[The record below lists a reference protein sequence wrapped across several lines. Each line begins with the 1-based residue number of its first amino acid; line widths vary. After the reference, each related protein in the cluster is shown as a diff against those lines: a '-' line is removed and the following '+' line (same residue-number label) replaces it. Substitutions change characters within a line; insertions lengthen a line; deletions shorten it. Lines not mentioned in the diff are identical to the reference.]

1 MLKKRKSDASRLD
14 EVERSM
20 YTTFCSAA
28 NSLSQLYSQAMNHQ
42 RLSFQAGERH
52 ALEKLFQWILRQQEE
67 GSRVTTADIVAYLQ
81 GVVGSSEEMGHE
93 VAVSATSYCKG
104 ELVSVDLLY
113 ISDRFRLVIHLRQNG
128 LEYGAEECQHQH
140 PQTVT
145 FQHQHPQTVTQ
156 VNSLSA
162 PFSTN
167 PISPAAMVQGARS
180 GDYQAKNSVF
190 SNALSSP
197 VRRSLQHFHSAQG
210 GYHSNNVLSSANG
223 PRKNENNHTHQQ
235 NREPNSPSA
244 NDCMDMHADSPGHDF
259 HF

>member
-1 MLKKRKSDASRLD
+1 MSKKRKSDASRLD

-81 GVVGSSEEMGHE
+81 
-93 VAVSATSYCKG
+93 
-104 ELVSVDLLY
+104 
-113 ISDRFRLVIHLRQNG
+113 NG
-128 LEYGAEECQHQH
+128 LEYGAEEC
-140 PQTVT
+140 
-145 FQHQHPQTVTQ
+145 QHQHPQTVTQ

-223 PRKNENNHTHQQ
+223 PRKNENNYNHQQ

>member
-1 MLKKRKSDASRLD
+1 MSKKRKSDASRLD

-67 GSRVTTADIVAYLQ
+67 GSRVTTADIVAYL
-81 GVVGSSEEMGHE
+81 
-93 VAVSATSYCKG
+93 
-104 ELVSVDLLY
+104 
-113 ISDRFRLVIHLRQNG
+113 QNG